1 MNRHNIYTGSH
12 NESNSSYKNSLIS
25 ITINA
30 FESHPFLCMISEK
43 FKNSGN
49 PRLMPLRHIT
59 LLIMLQIER
68 NFSGRVSLLYLK
80 KILQD
85 KYKHLYHTCKR
96 DIHRNSW
103 NNWAC

>member
-1 MNRHNIYTGSH
+1 MNRILII
-12 NESNSSYKNSLIS
+12 EAPIKNPIS
-25 ITINA
+25 AAINA
-30 FESHPFLCMISEK
+30 FEAYPSLCMISLK
-43 FKNSGN
+43 FKNCGN
-49 PRLMPLRHIT
+49 PRLMPLRHIAH
-59 LLIMLQIER
+59 LIMLQIER

-85 KYKHLYHTCKR
+85 IYKHLYHTCKR